1 MKKWIYLMLTAAL
14 MFSLAAVLITPQSPQ
29 GKFIFSKP
37 IYDNDTFAVYEREGQ
52 YFIVNKSRAS
62 EQLSVPAGGAAIPAE
77 VTPIKNKPAGE
88 LPLHGVTISCGVKI
102 TCGRNVYIAGA
113 MPELALLASYPAP
126 ETAGDRIIV
135 DKNTNTLYFY
145 MGGELY
151 KSYRVATGKEPHFT
165 PEGSFTIMNKLG
177 DEDLHEALGIR
188 WMGLGVPFENDNR
201 SKTDHRAPEGLKYG
215 IHGTDKP
222 DSIGS
227 HASGGCI
234 RMSNQD
240 IIELHRLAKVGTRV
254 DIVEDIHGKT

>member
-1 MKKWIYLMLTAAL
+1 MKKWIYLIFTAVL
-14 MFSLAAVLITPQSPQ
+14 MFSLTAVLIKVQPPQ
-29 GKFIFSKP
+29 GKYIFSKP
-37 IYDNDTFAVYEREGQ
+37 FYENDAFAVYEQKGQ
-52 YFIVNKSRAS
+52 YLIVNKSRVN
-62 EQLSVPAGGAAIPAE
+62 EQLSVPAGGSAIPAE

-102 TCGRNVYIAGA
+102 TSGRNVYIAGA
-113 MPELALLASYPAP
+113 VPELTLLASYPAP
-126 ETAGDRIIV
+126 ETAGDWIIV
-135 DKNTNTLYFY
+135 DKNTNILYFY
-145 MGGELY
+145 MDGELY
-151 KSYRVATGKEPHFT
+151 KSYRVATGKEPHLT

-177 DEDLHEALGIR
+177 DEDLNEALGIR